1 MTTLFEN
8 GALGDI
14 TVKNRVFMAP
24 LTRNRAH
31 PDGTPH
37 EMAIKYYTQRASAG
51 LIVAEATQ
59 ISPEG
64 KGYINTPGIYNEKHV
79 DAWRKVTD
87 SVHATGGKIVLQLWH
102 VGRISHTSHQ
112 PNGGQPLAP
121 SDVRANA
128 DTFTESG
135 VEMASTPRALLTDE
149 IGQIVD
155 QYAHAAKLAISAGFD
170 GVEIHAANGYLL
182 NQFISTNTN
191 LRDDR
196 YGGNVENRA
205 RFLLEVVDA
214 VIAEIGLDKTG
225 VRLSPAGTFND
236 IHDEQVAENYT
247 YIYAELG
254 KRRIAFLHVA
264 EKFPGIAVSDPDLDL
279 LAQLRNEFNGTYIA
293 NGDYGRDSATEVLET
308 GAFAV
313 AFGRPFI
320 ANPDLPERLE
330 IGLPLADVN
339 EDRLYGGDET
349 GYSDYPRFEVNVRR
363 VGGATQ

>member
-1 MTTLFEN
+1 MTTLFEK

-14 TVKNRVFMAP
+14 AVKNRIFMAP

-37 EMAIKYYTQRASAG
+37 EMAIKYYKQRASAG

-64 KGYINTPGIYNEKHV
+64 KGYVNTPGIYNEKHV
-79 DAWRKVTD
+79 EAWRKVTD
-87 SVHATGGKIVLQLWH
+87 SVHETGGKIVLQLWH
-102 VGRISHTSHQ
+102 VGRISHTSLQ

-121 SDVRANA
+121 SDIRASA

-170 GVEIHAANGYLL
+170 GVEVHAANGYLL
-182 NQFISTNTN
+182 NQFIATNTN
-191 LRDDR
+191 HRDDQ
-196 YGGNVENRA
+196 YGGNVANRA

-214 VIAEIGLDKTG
+214 VSAEIGAGKTG
-225 VRLSPAGTFND
+225 VRLSPTGTFND
-236 IHDEQVAENYT
+236 VHDEQVEENYT
-247 YIYAELG
+247 YIYSELS

-264 EKFPGIAVSDPDLDL
+264 EKFPGIAVPDAGLDL
-279 LAQLRNEFNGTYIA
+279 LAQLRNEFDGAYIA
-293 NGDYGRDSATEVLET
+293 NGDYGRESATESVKA

-330 IGLPLADVN
+330 LGLPLADVN

-349 GYSDYPRFEVNVRR
+349 GYSDYLRFEDNERQIAGV
-363 VGGATQ
+363 TQ